1 MKHRLTFKW
10 SLKAL
15 GLVVGAVFA
24 ATMILAAAFD
34 PGGLSPAIIAGNLF
48 SAIVIAISAL
58 GCLALLCGVE
68 GALSRLDASRSVRRR
83 NSSSE
88 HAIYTGDSIWND

>member
-48 SAIVIAISAL
+48 SAVVIAISAL

-68 GALSRLDASRSVRRR
+68 GAIDRLDASRSVRRR
-83 NSSSE
+83 NSSPE
-88 HAIYTGDSIWND
+88 HAIYTSDSIWND